1 MSTVTVRMRVRPE
14 REARFLEILDD
25 VTAKVAAHEPDCRVY
40 ATWATQEPQV
50 YLMVEAY
57 RSEAGRELH
66 NQLHAA
72 IAPEFFSLLAEP
84 PVVETLGAVVAG
96 HPR

>member
-1 MSTVTVRMRVRPE
+1 MSTVTVRMRVCPE
-14 REARFLEILDD
+14 REARFLQILDD
-25 VTAKVAAHEPDCRVY
+25 VTAKVAAHEPDCMVY

>member
-14 REARFLEILDD
+14 SEARFLEILED
-25 VTAKVAAHEPDCRVY
+25 VTGKVTAHEPDCTVY

-57 RSEAGRELH
+57 RSQAGRDRH
-66 NQLHAA
+66 NALHAA

-84 PVVETLGAVVAG
+84 PIVETLGAVVAG